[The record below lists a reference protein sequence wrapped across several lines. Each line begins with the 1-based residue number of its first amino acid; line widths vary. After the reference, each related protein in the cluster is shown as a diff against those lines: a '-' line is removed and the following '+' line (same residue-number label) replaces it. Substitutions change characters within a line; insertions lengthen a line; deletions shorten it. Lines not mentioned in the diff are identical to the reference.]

1 MAKSYY
7 NPNTN
12 RRRRTRLRWD
22 RIAVVVAGGALVFII
37 VFSLNFNRV
46 RSLFKG
52 YSFKETKQILNL
64 KKSQQKEVLSQTKIK
79 HILVWIDNSSKV
91 VNYDEY
97 EKYYTMFPEMDVAD
111 VILTVDSILELQ
123 ESLSPL
129 GYTDDILW
137 KILKKATVSDL
148 NNLITNKYGAEELM
162 KYYAIDG
169 FIFSNYD
176 AYRTAFAT
184 YGDYAYAVN
193 YTNYPFLI
201 SSNSTNANYLIK
213 NPEELLVLVKKGF
226 YFAEDYVPSDL
237 VIPEVN
243 IVEDCENCYV
253 RKIIEADLKE
263 MFSAAKT
270 LGYNLYIRSAYR
282 SYSEQQATYDDIE
295 YRYGGAYAAEY
306 VALPGASEHQTGL
319 GIDLTSQNVLDGVNN
334 VFSDTV
340 DYQWVLENSYKYGF
354 IVRFDET
361 KKDITGIAH
370 EPWHLRY
377 VGKEVAKIIYE
388 QNLTFEEY
396 CLKYSVLPNVEER

>member
-52 YSFKETKQILNL
+52 YNFKETKQILNL

-79 HILVWIDNSSKV
+79 HILVWIDNSTKV
-91 VNYDEY
+91 ANYDEY

-148 NNLITNKYGAEELM
+148 NNLITNNYGAEELM

-169 FIFSNYD
+169 FKFSNYD

-319 GIDLTSQNVLDGVNN
+319 GIDLTSQNVIDGVNN

-396 CLKYSVLPNVEER
+396 CLKYSILPNVEQR